1 MPSALVSLVCLLIA
15 VVCHEWAHAVVADRQ
30 GDPTPRAMGRLTFNP
45 LSHMDWM
52 GSVLVPLVSL
62 LTTGAIWIAWA
73 KPVPVNPRYFKHP
86 ELSLLRVALA
96 GPLMNLTL
104 ALLASW
110 VWRWVGG
117 GDSGGLW
124 GIWLPVFIMYNVV
137 LMVFNM
143 LPIPPLDG
151 SKVLAYFL
159 PFSMQRYLTLIEPYG
174 FAILILLSVFRILQ
188 PVMSALLSWIY
199 PLFGLSW

>member
-1 MPSALVSLVCLLIA
+1 MPSPVVGFLCLVIA
-15 VVCHEWAHAVVADRQ
+15 VVCHEWAHAMVADRQ
-30 GDPTPRAMGRLTFNP
+30 GDPTPRAMGRLTLNP
-45 LSHMDWM
+45 LSHIDWI
-52 GSVLVPLVSL
+52 GSVLVPLLSL
-62 LTTGAIWIAWA
+62 LTTGAVWIAWA

-86 ELSLLRVALA
+86 ALSMLRVSLA

-117 GDSGGLW
+117 PDGGVGW
-124 GIWLPVFIMYNVV
+124 AAWLPVFIMYNVL

-159 PFSMQRYLTLIEPYG
+159 PDSMQRLMYQMEPYG
-174 FAILILLSVFRILQ
+174 FAILIALSVFRVLQ
-188 PVMSALLSWIY
+188 PVMSALLSWVY

>member
-1 MPSALVSLVCLLIA
+1 MPSPVVSLVCLVVA
-15 VVCHEWAHAVVADRQ
+15 VVCHEWAHAMVADRQ
-30 GDPTPRAMGRLTFNP
+30 GDPTPRAMGRLTLNP
-45 LSHMDWM
+45 LPHLDWV
-52 GSVLVPLVSL
+52 GSVLVPLLSV
-62 LTTGAIWIAWA
+62 LTTGSVWIAWA

-86 ELSLLRVALA
+86 DVSMLRVALA

-110 VWRWVGG
+110 AWRWAGVTHFVAWAGT
-117 GDSGGLW
+117 
-124 GIWLPVFIMYNVV
+124 WLPVFILYNLV

-159 PFSMQRYLTLIEPYG
+159 PDSMKGFIDQLAPYG
-174 FAILILLSVFRILQ
+174 FVILILLSVLGIVQ
-188 PVMSALLSWIY
+188 PVMTLILSWLY
-199 PLFGLSW
+199 PFFGLS